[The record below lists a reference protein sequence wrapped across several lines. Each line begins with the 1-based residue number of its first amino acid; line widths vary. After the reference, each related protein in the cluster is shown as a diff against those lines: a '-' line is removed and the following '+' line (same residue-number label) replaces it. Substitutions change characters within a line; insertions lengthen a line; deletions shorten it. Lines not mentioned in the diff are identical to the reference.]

1 MILNDQRNGKHGICV
16 KEYIDA
22 NICFL
27 LQFLN
32 GVSVSNCRISVCFL
46 TVPAKYPLLLTLTL
60 LLRENVEKTRAYL
73 QKKQ

>member
-16 KEYIDA
+16 KEYIDT

-32 GVSVSNCRISVCFL
+32 GVSVSNCHIRLSFNGARKISYYIAITNINPVV
-46 TVPAKYPLLLTLTL
+46 T
-60 LLRENVEKTRAYL
+60 REC
-73 QKKQ
+73 